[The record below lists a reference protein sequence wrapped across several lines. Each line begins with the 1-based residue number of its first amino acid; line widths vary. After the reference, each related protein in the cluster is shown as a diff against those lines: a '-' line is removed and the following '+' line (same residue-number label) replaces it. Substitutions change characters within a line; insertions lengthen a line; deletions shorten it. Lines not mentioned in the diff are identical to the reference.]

1 MTAATSTSTSTLDP
15 VVTSSGAS
23 PRWVRR
29 FSRNKLV
36 VCGGAIVL
44 VVLLAAVFAP
54 ILAPYSPYQQ
64 FTADHLVGPSRT
76 YPLGTDEL
84 GRDILSRILFGA
96 RISIQVAAISVSIG
110 LIIGGALGLLATYH
124 GGAWDMVIMRLAD
137 ILFAFPSLLLAIAV
151 LAVLGPS
158 LANVMVAIGII
169 FIPIFIR
176 VTRAAGLVIM
186 QEQYVEASKASGAG
200 PGRIMLRHV
209 LPNAMAP
216 LLVQITLAI
225 SYAILAE
232 AALSFLGLGAQ
243 PPEPSWGSML
253 SIGRGYMTFAPWTA
267 FAPGMAIFIAVLGFN
282 ILGDGLRDVLDP
294 RMKN

>member
-1 MTAATSTSTSTLDP
+1 VTTTAATLGSVAVSRRT
-15 VVTSSGAS
+15 GG
-23 PRWVRR
+23 RWLQR
-29 FSRNKLV
+29 FRQNKLV
-36 VCGGAIVL
+36 VAGGLTVL
-44 VVLLAAVFAP
+44 IVVLAAIFAP
-54 ILAPYSPYQQ
+54 LLAPHSPYQQ
-64 FTADHLVGPSRT
+64 FTSDQLVGPSLT

-84 GRDILSRILFGA
+84 GRDIFSRILYGA

-110 LIIGGALGLLATYH
+110 LLIGGTLGLLAAYH
-124 GGAWDMVIMRLAD
+124 GGAWDMVIMRFAD

-158 LANVMVAIGII
+158 LVNVMVAIGII

-186 QEQYVEASKASGAG
+186 QEPYVEASRAGGAG
-200 PGRIMLRHV
+200 PGKIVMRHV
-209 LPNAMAP
+209 LPNAMPP

-232 AALSFLGLGAQ
+232 AGLSFLGLGAQ

-253 SIGRGYMTFAPWTA
+253 SVGRGFMVFAPWTA

-294 RMKN
+294 RLKV

>member
-1 MTAATSTSTSTLDP
+1 MAATAATVEP
-15 VVTSSGAS
+15 VVVTERSGG
-23 PRWVRR
+23 RR
-29 FSRNKLV
+29 LRRVVQNKLV
-36 VCGGAIVL
+36 VVGGAIVL
-44 VVLLAAVFAP
+44 VVLIAAIFAP
-54 ILAPYSPYQQ
+54 VLAPHSPYKQ
-64 FTADHLVGPSRT
+64 FTTDQLVGPDSI

-84 GRDILSRILFGA
+84 GRDVLSRLLYGA

-110 LIIGGALGLLATYH
+110 LVIGGTLGLIAAYY
-124 GGAWDMVIMRLAD
+124 GGAWDMIIMRFAD

-158 LANVMVAIGII
+158 LANVMIAIGII
-169 FIPIFIR
+169 FIPIFVR
-176 VTRAAGLVIM
+176 VTRAAGLVIV

-200 PGRIMLRHV
+200 PAQIMLRHV

-225 SYAILAE
+225 SYAILSE
-232 AALSFLGLGAQ
+232 AGLSFLGLGAQ

-253 SIGRGYMTFAPWTA
+253 SSGRGFMTFAPWTA
-267 FAPGMAIFIAVLGFN
+267 FGPGMAIFIAVLGFN
-282 ILGDGLRDVLDP
+282 ILGDGLRDILDP

>member
-1 MTAATSTSTSTLDP
+1 MTAATSTLDP
-15 VVTSSGAS
+15 VVTSPGVR

-36 VCGGAIVL
+36 LFGGATVL

-54 ILAPYSPYQQ
+54 ILAPHSPYEQ
-64 FTADHLVGPSRT
+64 FTTEHLVGPSASF
-76 YPLGTDEL
+76 PLGTDEL

-96 RISIQVAAISVSIG
+96 RISIEVAAISVSIG
-110 LIIGGALGLLATYH
+110 LIIGGSMGLLATYH

-169 FIPIFIR
+169 FIPIFVR

-232 AALSFLGLGAQ
+232 AGLSFLGLGAQ

-253 SIGRGYMTFAPWTA
+253 STGRGFMAFAPWTA

-294 RMKN
+294 RMKS

>member
-1 MTAATSTSTSTLDP
+1 MATATATLNPS
-15 VVTSSGAS
+15 VTAPRSGNR
-23 PRWVRR
+23 RWQRVLQ
-29 FSRNKLV
+29 NKMVLF
-36 VCGGAIVL
+36 GGAIVL
-44 VVLLAAVFAP
+44 LMAVAALFAP
-54 ILAPYSPYQQ
+54 WLAPHSPYEQ
-64 FTADHLVGPSRT
+64 FTIDQLVEPNSI

-84 GRDILSRILFGA
+84 GRDVFSRLLFGA
-96 RISIQVAAISVSIG
+96 RISIQVALISVTIG
-110 LIIGGALGLLATYH
+110 VLLGGTLGMVAAYY
-124 GGAWDMVIMRLAD
+124 GGMADMLIMRFAD

-169 FIPIFIR
+169 FIPIFVR
-176 VTRAAGLVIM
+176 VMRAAGLVIV

-200 PGRIMLRHV
+200 PVQIMVRHV

-216 LLVQITLAI
+216 LLIQITLAI
-225 SYAILAE
+225 SYAILSE
-232 AALSFLGLGAQ
+232 ASLSFLGLGAQ

-253 SIGRGYMTFAPWTA
+253 STGRGFMTFAPWTA

-294 RMKN
+294 RMKR

>member
-1 MTAATSTSTSTLDP
+1 VTTTAATLGSVAVS
-15 VVTSSGAS
+15 
-23 PRWVRR
+23 RR
-29 FSRNKLV
+29 AGGRRLQRFRQNKLV
-36 VCGGAIVL
+36 VVGGL
-44 VVLLAAVFAP
+44 VVLIVVLAAIFAP
-54 ILAPYSPYQQ
+54 LLAPHSPYQQ
-64 FTADHLVGPSRT
+64 FTSDQLVGPSLT

-84 GRDILSRILFGA
+84 GRDVFSRILYGA

-110 LIIGGALGLLATYH
+110 LLIGGTLGLLAAYH
-124 GGAWDMVIMRLAD
+124 GGAWDMVIMRFAD

-169 FIPIFIR
+169 FIPIFVR

-186 QEQYVEASKASGAG
+186 QEPYVEASRAGGAG
-200 PGRIMLRHV
+200 PGKIMARHV
-209 LPNAMAP
+209 LPNAMPP

-225 SYAILAE
+225 SYAILSE

-253 SIGRGYMTFAPWTA
+253 SVGRGFMVFAPWTA

-294 RMKN
+294 RLKG

>member
-1 MTAATSTSTSTLDP
+1 MTTTAATLGSVAVSRR
-15 VVTSSGAS
+15 GGG
-23 PRWVRR
+23 RWLQR
-29 FSRNKLV
+29 FRQNKLV
-36 VCGGAIVL
+36 VAGGLTVL
-44 VVLLAAVFAP
+44 IVVLAAIFAP
-54 ILAPYSPYQQ
+54 LLAPHSPYQQ
-64 FTADHLVGPSRT
+64 FTSDQLVGPSPT

-84 GRDILSRILFGA
+84 GRDIFSRILYGA

-110 LIIGGALGLLATYH
+110 LLIGGTLGLLAAYH
-124 GGAWDMVIMRLAD
+124 GGAWDMVIMRFAD

-186 QEQYVEASKASGAG
+186 QEPYVEASRAGGAG
-200 PGRIMLRHV
+200 PGKIVMRHV
-209 LPNAMAP
+209 LPNAMPP

-225 SYAILAE
+225 SYAILSE
-232 AALSFLGLGAQ
+232 AGLSFLGLGAQ

-253 SIGRGYMTFAPWTA
+253 SVGRGFMVFAPWTA

-294 RMKN
+294 RLKV

>member
-1 MTAATSTSTSTLDP
+1 MTAISASLTPTAVSGR
-15 VVTSSGAS
+15 SSS
-23 PRWVRR
+23 RWLRR
-29 FSRNKLV
+29 FRQNKLV
-36 VCGGAIVL
+36 VVGGVTVL
-44 VVLLAAVFAP
+44 IVVLAAIFAP
-54 ILAPYSPYQQ
+54 VLAPHSPYEQ
-64 FTADHLVGPSRT
+64 FTSDQLVGPSAT

-84 GRDILSRILFGA
+84 GRDVLSRLLFGA

-110 LIIGGALGLLATYH
+110 LLIGGTLGLLAAYH
-124 GGAWDMVIMRLAD
+124 GGAWDMVIMRFAD

-176 VTRAAGLVIM
+176 VTRAAGLVIV
-186 QEQYVEASKASGAG
+186 QEPYVEASRASGAG
-200 PGRIMLRHV
+200 PGQIMVRHV
-209 LPNAMAP
+209 LPNAMPP

-225 SYAILAE
+225 SYAILSE
-232 AALSFLGLGAQ
+232 AGLSFLGLGAQ

-253 SIGRGYMTFAPWTA
+253 SVGRGFMMFAPWTA

-294 RMKN
+294 RMKV